1 MEFTL
6 SGLDDKIRNVK
17 KDFSGTT
24 PLFCLQDDVLFPG
37 TLLPFYISE
46 ERDKTMIKDVESG
59 PRLVCV
65 TLLRPEE
72 PAHLGCRDKDR
83 SNVGK
88 KYKANPPIHSVGTL
102 CYLEALKKYVDGTFD
117 ILLLGLTKVLIQEV
131 ETDTP
136 YRMGKLTFIDEKR
149 GEGNIQ
155 SLKRKIFRQFGHL
168 LEDPR
173 FLSIADYVQ
182 DGFDFEMTVNMIAT
196 QILVEV
202 EEKQKL
208 LELDDLSIRAQ
219 VLLQFMD
226 TEFRDLVDFGE
237 IIHGDLRMN

>member
-6 SGLDDKIRNVK
+6 SGLDDKIRNVI

-37 TLLPFYISE
+37 TLLSFYISE
-46 ERDKTMIKDVESG
+46 EQDKTMIKDVESG

-65 TLLRPEE
+65 TLLRPEG
-72 PAHLGCRDKDR
+72 PAHPSCGHKDQ
-83 SNVGK
+83 SDVDK
-88 KYKANPPIHSVGTL
+88 KYEAIPPIHSVGTL
-102 CYLEALKKYVDGTFD
+102 CYMEALKKYEDGTFD

-136 YRMGKLTFIDEKR
+136 YRMGKLTFIEEKR
-149 GEGNIQ
+149 GEGNIK

-168 LEDPR
+168 LEDSR
-173 FLSIADYVQ
+173 FLSIADYIQ

-196 QILVEV
+196 QILVEA

-226 TEFRDLVDFGE
+226 TEFRDVVDFGE